1 MQNTTPIKRR
11 LDYQG
16 RVTLPKQFVNTLQLE
31 PEDEVN
37 ITFDGQYIQIT
48 PTRMYCVFC
57 GKEAT
62 DTFQFK
68 PICTE
73 CIARLRNN

>member
-16 RVTLPKQFVNTLQLE
+16 RVTLPKQFVNSLQLE

-37 ITFDGQYIQIT
+37 ITFDGQYIQIS
-48 PTRMYCVFC
+48 PMKNYCVFC

-62 DTFQFK
+62 NVFQNK
-68 PICTE
+68 PICSE
-73 CIARLRNN
+73 CIARLNNN